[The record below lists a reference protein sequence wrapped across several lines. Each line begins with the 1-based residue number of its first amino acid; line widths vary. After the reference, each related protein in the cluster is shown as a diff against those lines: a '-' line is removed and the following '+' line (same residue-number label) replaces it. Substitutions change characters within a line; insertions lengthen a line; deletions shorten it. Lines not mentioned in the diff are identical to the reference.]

1 MITFEIA
8 CKHTNDVREKMCPTF
23 SYTTVFEMQDR
34 WAFILSPVP
43 RNSED
48 GVVAPPSFYI
58 YKEDGRFEWFS
69 IPPLENLD
77 ILETGKE
84 IDFLSDL

>member
-1 MITFEIA
+1 MITFEEA
-8 CKHTNDVREKMCPTF
+8 CKEANKIREKICP
-23 SYTTVFEMQDR
+23 SYKHTEVFEVSDR
-34 WAFILSPVP
+34 WAFILHIGEPM
-43 RNSED
+43 
-48 GVVAPPSFYI
+48 VAPPSFYI

-77 ILETGKE
+77 ILEAGKE